1 MTELENIKEL
11 EAEVREAIVIE
22 AVESKEEV
30 SDEEIVAQELP
41 TVEPEAEA
49 KKPAKKA
56 KKTPPAKKVET
67 RDERMQ
73 SSRERER
80 ERELSQQE
88 RDERNMTWQLIQSA
102 QRTGSFMNGR
112 ISSIEETPEGSVHA
126 TVKVNGVKIIIPAS
140 EMGVTPLLDSDAVD
154 ENDRKRREK
163 QLLTKNLGAEIDFI
177 IVSSS
182 LEDDLDNP
190 REKRLVVLASRRKA
204 LLKKI
209 KDNYVPKADGLSKIR
224 AGEIV
229 RDCQVISVGTH
240 GLRVEVGGVDTT
252 IPKYLLT
259 YKYLTDLNREFHVG
273 QKIDVFIQE
282 VKKSDKGIIAL
293 TASHKHALTPI
304 YRRNLRK
311 VSIEGVYMGTITTI
325 NGDKATIYL
334 DDEDVVGMSKI
345 LSVYDTNKLPAAGD
359 RVVFIVKRIIEER
372 GFALGMVTR
381 VIKVS

>member
-1 MTELENIKEL
+1 MTELENIRAL
-11 EAEVREAIVIE
+11 EAEVREAVTTEVVDSNVEDAAEALIAEELEAIE
-22 AVESKEEV
+22 
-30 SDEEIVAQELP
+30 P
-41 TVEPEAEA
+41 TPEA

-56 KKTPPAKKVET
+56 KKTPPAKKLET

-73 SSRERER
+73 NAREREI
-80 ERELSQQE
+80 ERQMSQQE

-140 EMGVTPLLDSDAVD
+140 EMGVTPLLDSEAVD
-154 ENDRKRREK
+154 DNDRKRREK
-163 QLLTKNLGAEIDFI
+163 QLLIKNLGAEIDFI
-177 IVSSS
+177 IVSTSV
-182 LEDDLDNP
+182 EDDLDNP
-190 REKRLVVLASRRKA
+190 KEKRLVVLASRRKA

-209 KDNYVPKADGLSKIR
+209 KDNFVPKADGVAKIR
-224 AGEIV
+224 PGVIV

-259 YKYLTDLNREFHVG
+259 YKFLTDLNREYHVG
-273 QKIDVFIQE
+273 QKLDVYVKD

-293 TASHKHALTPI
+293 TASHKDALIPL

-311 VSIEGVYMGTITTI
+311 ISVEGAYTGTITTI
-325 NGDKATIYL
+325 NGDRATIYL

-345 LSVYDTNKLPAAGD
+345 LSVYDTNKLPVAGD
-359 RVVFIVKRIIEER
+359 KVIFIVKRIIEDR
-372 GFALGMVTR
+372 GFALGMVTK